1 MKKLHGFILFVIL
14 CFALP
19 LVADA
24 LETDTHK
31 AINKYIAENTLN
43 GFSLDSYLKKQLGI
57 TKGIEEEFKS
67 TETKKAWDWVQFGGE
82 FEDAPPWTLP
92 YLRSKNHFHNPIN
105 EQGFSGI
112 WDTEF
117 LSGMSAINWVLSS
130 PNTQSPGGYYSWADV
145 RSYYLKALTLGTKT
159 DRDTNFAQTFRGLGQ
174 LMHLVQDMSVPEH
187 TRNDG
192 HYVPY
197 IAYEDWVK
205 TSVRNNGVPMPDSNK
220 GHFFTGSISSIKS
233 FMDTNTFTGSNPEV
247 TAYSTIGLSEFSNAN
262 FFSDDSIF
270 TGFTYPS
277 ITGASKW
284 VDDTNNRMYLEKTSE
299 GVPVKHLATV
309 SWLYF
314 YRWQKFPQYNEW
326 LPLGLD
332 SKVYSDYAA
341 LLLPRAVGYSAGLLN
356 YFFRE
361 KMDMIKESSNSN
373 QYIIKNLSNENM
385 FGTFSLYYDDANDNR
400 YLAASWR
407 NLAINAN
414 SQSSSITFTAPS
426 FPAPKEKGKYV
437 LVFQGTFGNEI
448 GAVMGKVVEGLCAG
462 KWVYYDTLDYCGA
475 NEYCNEY
482 QGGGYA
488 NCWDCVSVSYEG
500 SYQVNDFFV
509 VNPDKNTMDG
519 NSCSPTLG
527 SAYPGG
533 AFYDCPLASPTA
545 FLPNWSCEFWT
556 LGCYYVHWR
565 IRYVWVC

>member
-1 MKKLHGFILFVIL
+1 MWLSDG
-14 CFALP
+14 C
-19 LVADA
+19 
-24 LETDTHK
+24 
-31 AINKYIAENTLN
+31 
-43 GFSLDSYLKKQLGI
+43 
-57 TKGIEEEFKS
+57 
-67 TETKKAWDWVQFGGE
+67 E
-82 FEDAPPWTLP
+82 FEDVPHWYLM

-117 LSGMSAINWVLSS
+117 LSGIAAINWALL
-130 PNTQSPGGYYSWADV
+130 PQNMQSPGGYYSWADV

-192 HYVPY
+192 HYLPFTC
-197 IAYEDWVK
+197 YEYWVE
-205 TSVRNNGVPMPDSNK
+205 TSVRNYGVPMPDSNK

-233 FMDTNTFTGSNPEV
+233 FMDTDTYTGSNPEV

-277 ITGASKW
+277 VAGATLW
-284 VDDTNNRMYLEKTSE
+284 TDTTNNRQYLKKTTE
-299 GVPVKHLATV
+299 GVPIEHLATS

-314 YRWQKFPQYNEW
+314 YRWQKFPQYSEW

-356 YFFRE
+356 YFFRG
-361 KMDMIKESSNSN
+361 KIDMIKESSNSN

-385 FGTFSLYYDDANDNR
+385 AGTFSLYYDDANDNR

-414 SQSSSITFTAPS
+414 NQSSPVTFTAPS

-437 LVFQGTFGNEI
+437 LVFQGTFGNES

-462 KWVYYDTLDYCGA
+462 QWVETGACGHRWRDLMG
-475 NEYCNEY
+475 NLCIPYSETIDGKYKYGCISQY
-482 QGGGYA
+482 GPD
-488 NCWDCVSVSYEG
+488 CWTEGKCVDG
-500 SYQVNDFFV
+500 
-509 VNPDKNTMDG
+509 DG
-519 NSCSPTLG
+519 NCRTRAWCDENGKTNPPCEDECCICNDYNCSGIMSNVTQSL
-527 SAYPGG
+527 
-533 AFYDCPLASPTA
+533 
-545 FLPNWSCEFWT
+545 
-556 LGCYYVHWR
+556 CYHTP
-565 IRYVWVC
+565 